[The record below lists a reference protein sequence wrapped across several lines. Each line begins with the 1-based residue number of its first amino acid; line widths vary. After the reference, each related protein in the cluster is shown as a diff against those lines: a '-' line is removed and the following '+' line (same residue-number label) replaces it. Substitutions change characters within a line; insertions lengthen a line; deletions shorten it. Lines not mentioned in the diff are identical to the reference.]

1 MELVDLEIGHQEL
14 HADISH
20 YFILIYL
27 HNSDW
32 VFFVAV
38 IEIELLLAV
47 PLESTVTDRLLKD
60 VYLLNLCM
68 FLNSIVYILWYIT
81 SVKVDIFT

>member
-1 MELVDLEIGHQEL
+1 MELVDLEIGHHEL
-14 HADISH
+14 YADISH

-47 PLESTVTDRLLKD
+47 PLESTVTDRLLQD

-68 FLNSIVYILWYIT
+68 FFDPIVYILWYIT

>member
-1 MELVDLEIGHQEL
+1 MELVDLEIRHQEL

-27 HNSDW
+27 HNSDR
-32 VFFVAV
+32 VFFVPV
-38 IEIELLLAV
+38 IEIELFLAV
-47 PLESTVTDRLLKD
+47 TLESTVTDRLFQN

-68 FLNSIVYILWYIT
+68 FFDPIVRIIWYIT

>member
-14 HADISH
+14 HADVSH

-32 VFFVAV
+32 VFFIAV
-38 IEIELLLAV
+38 IEIELV
-47 PLESTVTDRLLKD
+47 FVVTLESAVTDRLLQD

-68 FLNSIVYILWYIT
+68 FLNPIVRIPRYIT
-81 SVKVDIFT
+81 SVNIDIFT